1 MQSPY
6 TRTVFLDVDTTI
18 CASLKPAYDFLEQY
32 DFAMAPEALDI
43 KDMELLGRG
52 GRIAAKRY
60 FEMSSG
66 VIYCRRSPAISASF
80 RELQRL
86 KMSGGQHSF
95 HLFGTTNDL
104 FGKSKELC
112 TLQLPPEYNLRM
124 RGGDAPRLLTGP
136 VRVLHAKSHF
146 FPRITCAALNR
157 EICFRLWS
165 SSGGVVRVKEP
176 PELKPSTG

>member
-1 MQSPY
+1 VSS
-6 TRTVFLDVDTTI
+6 TVGARPRSAPLS
-18 CASLKPAYDFLEQY
+18 ASSN
-32 DFAMAPEALDI
+32 
-43 KDMELLGRG
+43 G
-52 GRIAAKRY
+52 
-60 FEMSSG
+60 
-66 VIYCRRSPAISASF
+66 CRRAAVSTF
-80 RELQRL
+80 
-86 KMSGGQHSF
+86 F
-95 HLFGTTNDL
+95 HLFGTTNGL
-104 FGKSKELC
+104 LGKSKELR